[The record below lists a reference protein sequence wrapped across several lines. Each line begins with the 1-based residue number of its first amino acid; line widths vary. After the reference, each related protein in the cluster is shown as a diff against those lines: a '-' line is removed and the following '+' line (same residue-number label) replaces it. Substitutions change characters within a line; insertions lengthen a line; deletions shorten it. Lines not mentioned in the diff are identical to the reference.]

1 MTRKRTVSGCPA
13 ALPIDGEAGIGKMTI
28 GAARRCLL
36 RGLACR
42 PLESAESA
50 GFFAGLVDLLDR
62 IPEDPR

>member
-1 MTRKRTVSGCPA
+1 MTRKHIASGCPA
-13 ALPIDGEAGIGKMTI
+13 ALPIDGEAGIAKTTI

-42 PLESAESA
+42 PLESESA
-50 GFFAGLVDLLDR
+50 RFVAGPADLLDR